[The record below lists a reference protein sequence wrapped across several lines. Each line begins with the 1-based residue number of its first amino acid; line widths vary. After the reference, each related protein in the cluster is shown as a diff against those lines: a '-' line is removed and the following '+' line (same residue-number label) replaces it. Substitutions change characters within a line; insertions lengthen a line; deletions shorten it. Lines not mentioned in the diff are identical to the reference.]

1 MTHLLETTAN
11 GVTLGAIYA
20 IIALGFVL
28 VFKATSILNFA
39 HGSFLVLGTYLT
51 VTLLSTLGLPFLVG
65 IVVIPVA
72 LGLAGIAI
80 HYGIMRWM
88 VGKAFFAVVLTTV
101 GMEIIIHAGLLMGYG
116 PAERGR
122 VTALPPGGISLGIV
136 TISKVNLIIIGTAAL
151 AMVAFLWFF
160 KRTRTG
166 LHMRAMAENLEAAAA
181 QGISPNRMY
190 ALAWCVG
197 LGVAGV
203 GGVLYA
209 HYTPAIHIDL
219 TSVGLRAFP
228 AAVLGGLDSVGGAIL
243 GGLVLG
249 LIETLGASYL
259 GAEYRDVLA
268 FGAMFV
274 MLLLRPTGFFGS
286 KELVRV

>member
-1 MTHLLETTAN
+1 MQYLLETTVN

-20 IIALGFVL
+20 LIALGFVV

-39 HGSFLVLGTYLT
+39 HGSFLVLGSYLA
-51 VTLLSTLGLPFLVG
+51 VTLLSTLGLPFLLA
-65 IVVIPVA
+65 IVLIPLVMG
-72 LGLAGIAI
+72 GLGIAI
-80 HYGIMRWM
+80 HYSVMRWM

-101 GMEIIIHAGLLMGYG
+101 GMEIIIHAALLMGYG
-116 PAERGR
+116 PSDRGR
-122 VTALPPGGISLGIV
+122 LTGLPDGRIRLGPLEITIV
-136 TISKVNLIIIGTAAL
+136 NAIIIGTAAL
-151 AMVAFLWFF
+151 TVLGFLWFF

-166 LHMRAMAENLEAAAA
+166 LHMRAMADNLEAAAA
-181 QGISPNRMY
+181 QGISPNWMY
-190 ALAWCVG
+190 ALAWCTG
-197 LGVAGV
+197 LGMAGI

-209 HYTPAIHIDL
+209 HYTPSIHLDL
-219 TSVGLRAFP
+219 TAVGLRAFP
-228 AAVLGGLDSVGGAIL
+228 AAVLGGLDSVGGAVV

-249 LIETLGASYL
+249 LIETIGSAYF

-268 FGAMFV
+268 FGTMFV